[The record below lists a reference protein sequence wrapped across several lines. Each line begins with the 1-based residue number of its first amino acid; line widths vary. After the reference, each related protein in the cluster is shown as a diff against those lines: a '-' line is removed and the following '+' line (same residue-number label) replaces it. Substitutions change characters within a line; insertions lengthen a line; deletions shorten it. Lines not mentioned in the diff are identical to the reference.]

1 MTRLIDWQKQ
11 NELFRQVLGE
21 CFFLC
26 LQALAVKGFAQD
38 TRVMTALVSAI
49 VLARFVVMGQKH
61 DWVFFLLGV
70 VAGGGN
76 DMISMIKEVYRYT
89 PDHFLKEQF
98 DIPLPPWMLL
108 FWGHVFTGFRHLF
121 HLGVFQ
127 GPPLGRRP
135 WRLDKRL
142 ALDAATV
149 AALRWV
155 IYHTVRQEPL
165 PTIGYA
171 LVLSAR
177 FLALPP
183 TAAEL
188 RLMAVTTVLGIL
200 FEASLIG
207 SGLYVYDDPV
217 LLGMPAWLLI
227 YWTFAIPVLAKGIFD
242 RTEAGLA
249 RRWVFG

>member
-1 MTRLIDWQKQ
+1 M
-11 NELFRQVLGE
+11 
-21 CFFLC
+21 
-26 LQALAVKGFAQD
+26 
-38 TRVMTALVSAI
+38 
-49 VLARFVVMGQKH
+49 
-61 DWVFFLLGV
+61 
-70 VAGGGN
+70 
-76 DMISMIKEVYRYT
+76 
-89 PDHFLKEQF
+89 
-98 DIPLPPWMLL
+98 
-108 FWGHVFTGFRHLF
+108 
-121 HLGVFQ
+121 
-127 GPPLGRRP
+127 
-135 WRLDKRL
+135 
-142 ALDAATV
+142 